1 MVSPKA
7 HETSPSDLWVYKG
20 EENVMEKNPKAKK
33 KEKTKKRPTLE
44 NLMGHNRKGAAKDKN
59 PKGEESEKRGTVEK
73 LVDLRHG
80 AAAAKDKNLNAK
92 KKTKK
97 PGTSENLVKDKILKA
112 EETEKPR
119 VSLAEAAAKM
129 DPSDLA
135 DHLDGMKLPDLD
147 VMRFYYYFQKAFAQV
162 SWKWVKMFNES
173 PLSAIIDVPVSHIS
187 KPIYE
192 LSVDWIKPR
201 EVKYISEII
210 LWICDRILYNLVDKG
225 GDNAPA
231 SVWPKSQAA
240 HFVVLAMVL
249 RARPDSLIEV
259 LPSLRDKH
267 TYQGPDKLPLIVWMM
282 AQVRVP
288 SLFPDQSLVFGVYV
302 FVDCKI
308 CGQAS
313 QGDLSAGLYSWMCNL
328 LPLVSNN
335 KCCCP
340 QSLDLIL
347 QFADML
353 SRPEAITVLVNNGGG
368 VMEGQRLV
376 PLPSLDILLR
386 LTFPAPSARVEVC
399 ISICEFIEE
408 KKNLNLD
415 EFVDSDLEHGLRVCM
430 RTDYKEEVALSPE
443 RAGGEKFALRNLFTF
458 ALTLTGEKGNP
469 SVLTK
474 EATSIAIRSLTENIV
489 CFDHWD
495 KLYVDNPVASVAL
508 LKKLVD
514 DNQFLRL
521 STSPIDDTLRV
532 NQIMESFRR
541 KNKRAIAEGG
551 ANCFLYKEA
560 DKYCTRVSWRLFGR
574 LPDVSAMTV
583 GVVTAASAAL
593 SVAAVSASL
602 YLFPVCF
609 VFITIWGMLIALS
622 KSCLCLSVAR
632 CYGFPKQFVLKT
644 LKLSFETL
652 YPLEKVPLSHI
663 SKPIYELS
671 VDWIKPRQV
680 EYISEIVLW
689 ICDRILHNLVNKGGD
704 NAPAP
709 VWPKSQA
716 AHFVVLAMV
725 LRSRPDSLIEV
736 LPSLRDKHTYQ
747 GPDKLPLIVWMMA
760 QRPRARTILVDGA
773 LRDGEPLFPLPSFE
787 ILVRLTFRAPSARVK
802 MSLLVMITST
812 VSVQSTERVEAIY
825 LMNRKSRNPFRI
837 VKRRKP
843 NEKTKKR
850 STLEK
855 LMGHKGAKDKNLK
868 AKKKTKKLGTV
879 ENLMDRDGATK
890 NKDLKADETEKPI
903 VLSLP
908 EAAAKM
914 DPSHLAVFLD
924 VPSVTDMDVLRFYF
938 YFEKEFAQ
946 VSWKWVKMFNESPL
960 STLIDVP
967 LSHIP
972 EPLYELSVDWIKP
985 REVEYISHI
994 VLWICDRI
1002 LYNLVAEGGD
1012 NAPPS
1017 VWPKSQAAHFVVLA
1031 MVLRARPDSLI
1042 EVLPSLR
1049 DKHTYQ
1055 GPDKLPLIVWMM
1067 AQVRVPSFFPD
1078 QSLCFSEL
1086 LNMWMDRP
1094 LEASRGDLSA
1104 GLYSW
1109 MCNLLPLVSNN
1120 KSCCPQSLDLV
1131 LQFADILSRPEALT
1145 ILVNGGGVMEGQ
1157 RLVPLPSLDILL
1169 RLTFPAPSARVETT
1183 ERFEAIYPLLKDVAL
1198 APEAERAGRGRYA
1211 MKRILTFALTL
1222 AGEEG
1227 NPVVLAKEATSIA
1240 IRALSENVYCFDH
1253 WDKIYVDNP
1262 EASVALLKKLVD
1274 DNQFLRLSTSPSDI
1288 LTVIVHETM
1297 ESFRRK
1303 NKRAIAEGGANCA
1316 LYKEA
1321 DKYCRLI
1328 SWRLCFR
1335 LTPINALVPAAV
1347 GAAVGATGAALI
1359 AGVSL
1364 VSPSL

>member
-1 MVSPKA
+1 
-7 HETSPSDLWVYKG
+7 
-20 EENVMEKNPKAKK
+20 
-33 KEKTKKRPTLE
+33 
-44 NLMGHNRKGAAKDKN
+44 MGHNRKGAAKDKN

-282 AQVRVP
+282 AQ
-288 SLFPDQSLVFGVYV
+288 
-302 FVDCKI
+302 
-308 CGQAS
+308 AS

-347 QFADML
+347 QFAEYML

-386 LTFPAPSARVEVC
+386 LTFPAPSARVETTKRFEA
-399 ISICEFIEE
+399 IYPSL
-408 KKNLNLD
+408 K
-415 EFVDSDLEHGLRVCM
+415 
-430 RTDYKEEVALSPE
+430 EVALSPE

-574 LPDVSAMTV
+574 LPDV
-583 GVVTAASAAL
+583 
-593 SVAAVSASL
+593 
-602 YLFPVCF
+602 
-609 VFITIWGMLIALS
+609 
-622 KSCLCLSVAR
+622 
-632 CYGFPKQFVLKT
+632 
-644 LKLSFETL
+644 
-652 YPLEKVPLSHI
+652 PLSHI

-760 QRPRARTILVDGA
+760 Q
-773 LRDGEPLFPLPSFE
+773 
-787 ILVRLTFRAPSARVK
+787 
-802 MSLLVMITST
+802 
-812 VSVQSTERVEAIY
+812 
-825 LMNRKSRNPFRI
+825 
-837 VKRRKP
+837 
-843 NEKTKKR
+843 
-850 STLEK
+850 
-855 LMGHKGAKDKNLK
+855 
-868 AKKKTKKLGTV
+868 
-879 ENLMDRDGATK
+879 
-890 NKDLKADETEKPI
+890 
-903 VLSLP
+903 
-908 EAAAKM
+908 
-914 DPSHLAVFLD
+914 
-924 VPSVTDMDVLRFYF
+924 
-938 YFEKEFAQ
+938 
-946 VSWKWVKMFNESPL
+946 
-960 STLIDVP
+960 
-967 LSHIP
+967 
-972 EPLYELSVDWIKP
+972 
-985 REVEYISHI
+985 
-994 VLWICDRI
+994 
-1002 LYNLVAEGGD
+1002 
-1012 NAPPS
+1012 
-1017 VWPKSQAAHFVVLA
+1017 
-1031 MVLRARPDSLI
+1031 
-1042 EVLPSLR
+1042 
-1049 DKHTYQ
+1049 
-1055 GPDKLPLIVWMM
+1055 
-1067 AQVRVPSFFPD
+1067 VRVLSFFPD
-1078 QSLCFSEL
+1078 QSSCLC
-1086 LNMWMDRP
+1086 
-1094 LEASRGDLSA
+1094 
-1104 GLYSW
+1104 
-1109 MCNLLPLVSNN
+1109 LV
-1120 KSCCPQSLDLV
+1120 
-1131 LQFADILSRPEALT
+1131 
-1145 ILVNGGGVMEGQ
+1145 
-1157 RLVPLPSLDILL
+1157 
-1169 RLTFPAPSARVETT
+1169 
-1183 ERFEAIYPLLKDVAL
+1183 
-1198 APEAERAGRGRYA
+1198 
-1211 MKRILTFALTL
+1211 
-1222 AGEEG
+1222 
-1227 NPVVLAKEATSIA
+1227 
-1240 IRALSENVYCFDH
+1240 
-1253 WDKIYVDNP
+1253 
-1262 EASVALLKKLVD
+1262 
-1274 DNQFLRLSTSPSDI
+1274 FLFL
-1288 LTVIVHETM
+1288 
-1297 ESFRRK
+1297 
-1303 NKRAIAEGGANCA
+1303 
-1316 LYKEA
+1316 
-1321 DKYCRLI
+1321 
-1328 SWRLCFR
+1328 
-1335 LTPINALVPAAV
+1335 
-1347 GAAVGATGAALI
+1347 
-1359 AGVSL
+1359 
-1364 VSPSL
+1364 